1 MRSRRYA
8 VLLALVVV
16 ALLSATM
23 AGAASASPVWK
34 FNAAELTGS
43 ETIVGAAL
51 SSSLSIPGATTECTH
66 FLYNMK
72 ISNSAGSGK
81 GEITELPLYECKTSG
96 SACTVESIAAEKLPW
111 PTHLVTVTGK
121 GDYLEV
127 EKVSVGIKYS
137 GELCALGETLVIVKG
152 TAGGLIENTTQT
164 ATFNKATFEATG
176 TALKVG
182 ASNVEWK
189 GVFPTEGFEKHREQT
204 LEG

>member
-1 MRSRRYA
+1 MKSRRYA
-8 VLLALVVV
+8 VLLAVVVV
-16 ALLSATM
+16 ALASATM

-34 FNAAELTGS
+34 FNTTELTGS

-72 ISNSAGSGK
+72 ISNSAGTGK
-81 GEITELPLYECKTSG
+81 GEITELPLFECKTSG
-96 SACTVESIAAEKLPW
+96 SACTVEAIAAEKLPW
-111 PTHLVTVTGK
+111 PTHLTTVAGK
-121 GDYLEV
+121 DYLDV

-137 GELCALGETLVIVKG
+137 GELCALAETLVIVKG
-152 TAGGLIENTTQT
+152 TAGGLIENTAQT

-176 TALKVG
+176 SSLKVG
-182 ASNVEWK
+182 ASTVEWK